1 VRNLGYGYEEWR
13 IVDLASDP
21 GWIDLGKHCPKLAAM
36 DLARFTMDLDAYVV
50 RITKLVDTI
59 FSVN

>member
-1 VRNLGYGYEEWR
+1 
-13 IVDLASDP
+13 VDLATDP
-21 GWIDLGKHCPKLAAM
+21 GWIDLKEHCPKLATM

-50 RITKLVDTI
+50 KITKLVDTI

>member
-13 IVDLASDP
+13 AVDLATDP
-21 GWIDLGKHCPKLAAM
+21 GWIDLAEHCPKLSSI

-50 RITKLVDTI
+50 RITKLFDAI

>member
-13 IVDLASDP
+13 VVDLATDP
-21 GWIDLGKHCPKLAAM
+21 GWIDLSEHCPKLATI